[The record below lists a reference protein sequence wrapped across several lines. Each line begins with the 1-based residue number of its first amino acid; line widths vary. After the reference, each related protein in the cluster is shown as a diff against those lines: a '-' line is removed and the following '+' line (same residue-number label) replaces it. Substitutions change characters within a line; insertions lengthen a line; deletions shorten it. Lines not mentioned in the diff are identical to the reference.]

1 MGLQNKKIN
10 IMRKNIAIGIDIG
23 GTNTVFGIFDE
34 IGHCYY
40 ENRISTIIF
49 PTVEAFVEG
58 LTKELKFLL
67 AKLDFEYN
75 MHGIG
80 IGAPNGNFFKGT
92 IEHAPNLAWKG
103 IVPLASLIEKS
114 MNCKVVLSNDA
125 NAAAIGEMQFGKAK
139 GIKNFVLITL
149 GTGLGSGI
157 VIDGKLLYG
166 HTSFAGELGHVT
178 VYRNGRLCGCGRNGC
193 LETYVSASGIV
204 RTVQEL
210 MAQSNLESSLRSIS
224 NHQISAK
231 IIYEAAC
238 NGDEIAIEAFNN
250 TGRILGVALANVTAV
265 LSPEA
270 IFLLGGLTYAGDLI
284 FKPTLDALNDNVLNV
299 FRNTV
304 RILPSGL
311 NDNMAAIAG
320 AAALA
325 WNEIK

>member
-1 MGLQNKKIN
+1 
-10 IMRKNIAIGIDIG
+10 MRKDISFGIDIG
-23 GTNTVFGIFDE
+23 GTNTVFGIFDKD
-34 IGHCYY
+34 GNCYA
-40 ENRISTIIF
+40 ENKIKTTYY
-49 PTVEAFVEG
+49 PTVDSFVDG
-58 LTKELKFLL
+58 LSKELKLL
-67 AKLDFEYN
+67 LNKLDFEYN
-75 MHGIG
+75 IHGIG
-80 IGAPNGNFFKGT
+80 IGAPNGNFFNGT
-92 IEHAPNLAWKG
+92 IEHAPNLVWKG

-114 MNCKVVLSNDA
+114 MNCKVVLTNDA

-139 GIKNFVLITL
+139 GMKNFVLITL

-178 VYRNGRLCGCGRNGC
+178 AYRNGRLCGCGRNGC
-193 LETYVSASGIV
+193 LETYVSATGIV

-210 MAQSNLESSLRSIS
+210 MAQSNAESTLRNIS

-231 IIYEAAC
+231 DIYDAAC
-238 NGDEIAIEAFNN
+238 KGDEIAIEAFKE
-250 TGRILGVALANVTAV
+250 TGRILGIALANITAV

-270 IFLLGGLTYAGDLI
+270 IFLLGGLTSSGDLI
-284 FKPTLDALNDNVLNV
+284 FKPTLEALNNNVLNV
-299 FRNTV
+299 FKNTV
-304 RILPSGL
+304 KILPSGL